1 MFRAMRGILTF
12 VTRGMVLLALSV
24 AAGPVR
30 AQSVVSS
37 GESFVDMRLFPGRAE
52 SDGSRLVALVI
63 DVAPGWKTYWR
74 NPGAAGIP
82 PSFDWSASRNLRAAE
97 VMWPRPVRFD
107 SFGLSTLG
115 YGGQVVFP
123 VRLDPEDR
131 AAPLD
136 ISVGVA
142 LGVCRDICVLEE
154 ATVGTV
160 IAPDAPEIGGALL
173 RAAEALVPRPGAA
186 QGLRTVSCRL
196 TGAGAKRAFEA
207 TLDFDNPPLSPE
219 VILEGPEQTWFT
231 ASETT
236 TDDAGAI
243 TVRADLS
250 LLDGSSWLDRSD
262 IRMTVLANDFAADIV
277 GCSASGS

>member
-1 MFRAMRGILTF
+1 MLVAMRGILTF
-12 VTRGMVLLALSV
+12 AAGGMALLAAS
-24 AAGPVR
+24 AATGPVH

-37 GESFVDMRLFPGRAE
+37 GESFVELRLLPGSAQN
-52 SDGSRLVALVI
+52 DGSRLAALVI

-82 PSFDWSASRNLRAAE
+82 PSFDWSASHNLLTAE

-123 VRLDPEDR
+123 VRLNPEDHS
-131 AAPLD
+131 APLD
-136 ISVGVA
+136 ITVQVA

-154 ATVGTV
+154 ATIGAV
-160 IAPDAPEIGGALL
+160 IAPGAPETGGALL
-173 RAAEALVPRPGAA
+173 RAAMALVPRPGAA
-186 QGLRTVSCRL
+186 QGLRSVSCRL
-196 TGAGAKRAFEA
+196 TGAGTKRAFEA
-207 TLDFDNPPLSPE
+207 TLEFENPPSSPE
-219 VILEGPEQTWFT
+219 VVLEGPEQTWFT